1 MKNICVG
8 DVCDIEGMPCVVTSE
23 DEPLENV
30 IRAFAQSPLCG
41 GVFLVDS
48 RQRFAGIVT
57 RTSLLKW
64 AGVRLAAGKGR
75 RVSLSEVYSSVFS
88 TKAKDLARGSWR
100 TMGVKTTDDIET
112 ALNQMIDSG
121 VDYIPVLSKD
131 GHVQGSL
138 GLSQVLLQALEAGEQ
153 SRK

>member
-1 MKNICVG
+1 MKKLCVQE
-8 DVCDIEGMPCVVTSE
+8 VCDFGGMPCVMMPE

-30 IRAFAQSPLCG
+30 IRRFAQAPLCG

-48 RQRFAGIVT
+48 QQRFAGIVT

-75 RVSLSEVYSSVFS
+75 RVSLSDVYSSVFS
-88 TKAKDLARGSWR
+88 TKAKDLAHGDWR
-100 TMGVKTTDDIET
+100 TMGVKTTDDVQV
-112 ALNQMIDSG
+112 ALQQMIEYG
-121 VDYIPVLSKD
+121 VDYIPVLDKD

-138 GLSQVLLQALEAGEQ
+138 GLAQVLV
-153 SRK
+153 SSP